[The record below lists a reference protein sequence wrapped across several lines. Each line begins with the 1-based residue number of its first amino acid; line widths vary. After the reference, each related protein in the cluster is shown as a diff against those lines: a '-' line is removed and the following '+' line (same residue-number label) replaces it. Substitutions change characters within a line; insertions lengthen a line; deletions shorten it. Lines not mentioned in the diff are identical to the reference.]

1 MKADVE
7 RFSENSHG
15 KVFNHTKKEWN
26 SEMHPFLKAK
36 FLLLLLSVLVL
47 LHELIHNFFTNSLI
61 HADVQCHYK
70 TLHLGI
76 SLLIMYLTRHRRSQA
91 MFH

>member
-1 MKADVE
+1 
-7 RFSENSHG
+7 
-15 KVFNHTKKEWN
+15 
-26 SEMHPFLKAK
+26 MHPFLKAK

-76 SLLIMYLTRHRRSQA
+76 SLLIMYLTRHR
-91 MFH
+91 